1 METHLVRRPKS
12 HASSRRFTDRSFERY
27 LSQLPYG
34 WVRPK
39 ITPVMD
45 GETPDARVG
54 GIRYGSCCV
63 LRQVERLSLHAIM
76 LNHRSE
82 KILLT

>member
-1 METHLVRRPKS
+1 
-12 HASSRRFTDRSFERY
+12 
-27 LSQLPYG
+27 
-34 WVRPK
+34 
-39 ITPVMD
+39 MD

-63 LRQVERLSLHAIM
+63 LRQVERLSLHAVM

-82 KILLT
+82 KILLTRDLHAYSIRRALRPIGCSYIDAVGSKIMRTW